1 MPAITASLSEVGYEG
16 YRAIPKGMRSKA
28 IDTMLRDYALN
39 RTHVRTEFESLSV
52 QEVLDR
58 QKKYKEINA
67 NYLEQIM
74 TLREELKQL
83 RGEEE

>member
-16 YRAIPKGMRSKA
+16 YKTIPKGMRSKA

-39 RTHVRTEFESLSV
+39 RTHVRTEFERLSV

-58 QKKYKEINA
+58 QKNYEAIQA

-83 RGEEE
+83 KGEEE